1 MTHRDPTQ
9 PSPNLSGGALRPQL
23 ARRITPDVVGV
34 VLAAIGAVVLLGALV
49 VFQGSRGSAYD
60 FGAYDAAARR
70 LAAGQ
75 PLYQAVTQRGPFAP
89 GPGGIYLYA
98 PPLAV
103 LLLALV
109 PLGAAT
115 AATAWQ
121 LLHAAALAL
130 ACALLPVPRWV
141 RLASFGI
148 ACVSLPTL
156 LDLNLGNVSLFVLL
170 AGAASWRWGA
180 RRGPPGTQAA
190 RGALG
195 AGVLAALGIA
205 VRPQAAILLV
215 WWAWRRTPP
224 AVTALLAAVGSGV
237 VLVLGSAAVAGVGS
251 WQAYVRLLEN
261 ITGAGPAS
269 SDVGLASVATRAGLA
284 TPIPLAL
291 FVAGAVLGLVAIVVA
306 SRRDAEAGMV
316 AAVLATLLL
325 VPLLWPHYLVLLVLP
340 AALLAARGRP
350 WGLALPLLAWLPG
363 PILPL
368 VALGGCWAP
377 MLAPALAASTS
388 RGLDG
393 EPEVG
398 AAL

>member
-1 MTHRDPTQ
+1 MTHRDPAQ
-9 PSPNLSGGALRPQL
+9 PAPHLSGATLRPQL
-23 ARRITPDVVGV
+23 ARRVSPDVVGIF
-34 VLAAIGAVVLLGALV
+34 LAAMGAVVLLGALV

-60 FGAYDAAARR
+60 FAAYDAAARR

-89 GPGGIYLYA
+89 GPRGIYLYP

-121 LLHAAALAL
+121 WLHVVALVL

-141 RLASFGI
+141 RLASFGV
-148 ACVSLPTL
+148 ACLSLPTL
-156 LDLNLGNVSLFVLL
+156 LDVNLGNVSLFVLL
-170 AGAASWRWGA
+170 AGAAGWRWTAHRASPSSQTG
-180 RRGPPGTQAA
+180 

-195 AGVLAALGIA
+195 AGVLAALAVA
-205 VRPQAAILLV
+205 VRPQAAILLA
-215 WWAWRRTPP
+215 WWAWRRSPP
-224 AVTALLAAVGSGV
+224 AVAALLAAVGAGV
-237 VLVLGSAAVAGVGS
+237 ALVLGSALVAGVGS

-261 ITGAGPAS
+261 VTGAGPAS
-269 SDVGLASVATRAGLA
+269 SDVGFASVAARAGLA
-284 TPIPLAL
+284 APTPLAL
-291 FVAGAVLGLVAIVVA
+291 FAVGAALGLAAIVVA

-340 AALLAARGRP
+340 AALLAARGRL

-377 MLAPALAASTS
+377 LLAPAAIALT
-388 RGLDG
+388 
-393 EPEVG
+393 PETDAGVG
-398 AAL
+398 VSP

>member
-1 MTHRDPTQ
+1 
-9 PSPNLSGGALRPQL
+9 
-23 ARRITPDVVGV
+23 
-34 VLAAIGAVVLLGALV
+34 VVLLGALV

-60 FGAYDAAARR
+60 FAAYDAAARR

-89 GPGGIYLYA
+89 GPRGIYLYP

-121 LLHAAALAL
+121 WLHVVALVL

-141 RLASFGI
+141 RLASFGV
-148 ACVSLPTL
+148 ACLSLPTL
-156 LDLNLGNVSLFVLL
+156 LDVNLGNVSLFVLL
-170 AGAASWRWGA
+170 AGAAGWRWTAHRASPSSQTG
-180 RRGPPGTQAA
+180 

-195 AGVLAALGIA
+195 AGVLAALAVA
-205 VRPQAAILLV
+205 VRPQAAILLA
-215 WWAWRRTPP
+215 WWAWRRSPP
-224 AVTALLAAVGSGV
+224 AVAALLAAVGAGV
-237 VLVLGSAAVAGVGS
+237 ALVLGSALVAGVGS

-261 ITGAGPAS
+261 VTGAGPAS
-269 SDVGLASVATRAGLA
+269 SDVGFASVAARAGLA
-284 TPIPLAL
+284 APTPLAL
-291 FVAGAVLGLVAIVVA
+291 FAVGAALGLAAIVVA

-340 AALLAARGRP
+340 AALLAARGRL

-377 MLAPALAASTS
+377 LLAPAAIALT
-388 RGLDG
+388 
-393 EPEVG
+393 PETDAGVG
-398 AAL
+398 VSP